1 VSEASARPDGL
12 IFDFDGLILDTETC
26 TYEAV
31 VEIFAE
37 HGEPLDEAWWHSILG
52 TADHP
57 HWTEH
62 LATQLGRPVD
72 RAALVARRE
81 ARRLPLIEALA
92 PCDGVAELLDAAD
105 AAGVPAAV
113 ASSSACE
120 WVVPHLERLGLRP
133 RFRSV
138 VTRDDVGGD
147 SSRTKPA
154 PDLFLLAAQ
163 ALGAEPARCVVL
175 EDSPNGVAAGRAA
188 GMAVV
193 AVPGPMTRTL
203 DFGAADLVVGSLAAL
218 DIAALGAL
226 VPPR

>member
-1 VSEASARPDGL
+1 MDPPDAL

-26 TYEAV
+26 TYESVA
-31 VEIFAE
+31 EIFAE
-37 HGEPLDEAWWHSILG
+37 HGATLDLAWWHSILG

-62 LATQLGRPVD
+62 LAAQLGRPVD

-81 ARRLPLIEALA
+81 ARRLPRIEALA
-92 PCDGVAELLDAAD
+92 ACDGVADLLDAAD
-105 AAGVPAAV
+105 ARGVATAV
-113 ASSSACE
+113 ASSSASD
-120 WVVPHLERLGLRP
+120 WVVPHLERLGLGH
-133 RFRSV
+133 RFRRV

-147 SSRTKPA
+147 GRRTKPA
-154 PDLFLLAAQ
+154 PDLFLIAA
-163 ALGAEPARCVVL
+163 AEVGADPRRCVVL

-193 AVPGPMTRTL
+193 AAPGPLTRGL
-203 DFGAADLVVGSLAAL
+203 DFDAADLVVASLAGL
-218 DIAALGAL
+218 DIATVAGL